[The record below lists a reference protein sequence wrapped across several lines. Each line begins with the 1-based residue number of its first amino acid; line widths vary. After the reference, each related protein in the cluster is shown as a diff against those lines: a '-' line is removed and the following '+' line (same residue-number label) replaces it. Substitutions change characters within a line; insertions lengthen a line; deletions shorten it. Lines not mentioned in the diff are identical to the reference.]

1 LLTLTVSLWK
11 RDLAAAR
18 VHQVPRQKRDR
29 AGKPVNL
36 SHDQRTVLMDL
47 RVLAGFV
54 PAGTDPAHPGL

>member
-1 LLTLTVSLWK
+1 MRLCRIQSFLFKGGTQST
-11 RDLAAAR
+11 AAG
-18 VHQVPRQKRDR
+18 DR

-36 SHDQRTVLMDL
+36 M